1 MLIRKLPLQEIMSV
15 SQTPAEIYRIMDHS
29 DGTDS
34 TIFYNVYVTVDMT
47 LAMQRDAYNLSV
59 VAKEV
64 KEDKALIP
72 TKVSSAKKWNKA
84 TKSLERSVRALA
96 EISSKNVIT
105 QKMVDLTSY
114 VSNDLT
120 NFRLGT
126 VPTRAQ
132 ANSISSQSSLV
143 TLVDPFTASESLISR
158 PTTPGVISPVSSID
172 SSLQLSTTVNQGIQA
187 PSPPQATFSLSAVS
201 QKIDP
206 ASITVSSVRSLGNTA
221 SKSLVSNAINLVM
234 SPAVNLPRMPV
245 FRVAPQKKLI
255 KFTLQVKKKRMTR
268 ASSFQL
274 ILELEDTNGVPVDD
288 LKLEIPHA
296 KIYNTFVTPS
306 SAPSI
311 EAEYIKPGVIS
322 VRTAAP
328 KDKKARVLKV
338 FRRLSAPTSGGTD
351 FGTPWSEVFRC
362 DITDNNENIFKDHI
376 ATSRPVMYRA
386 VVYGENF
393 KPSEKFSS
401 TVVLPLPQFKAKQTG
416 SLTAIP
422 ALSLSGK
429 NVFVEVK
436 VKDIPNDVVSIMV
449 RRYNLT
455 NDSFADKKSSKGP
468 GFVYIGSN
476 PARQTVSTV
485 SIGPEGAVTFRD
497 IATRNGKTYSY
508 VPIGITKVGKQI
520 VGSSAILEIPL
531 SPSRAQVSID
541 VGSPKLVSSN
551 LDSMEVE
558 FKLSAKF
565 TDFGFSE
572 VRRNLSAGGQKDLF
586 DRNLL
591 EDRDKFEKLISF
603 LVERRNSKTGEEESF
618 GVITGESFSDNAQ
631 LRKSSNVKNL
641 LPGEEYTYTFTALL
655 NTPETLFP
663 ELAKKDTDVQTL
675 LSFSRKV
682 AKFQN
687 NLSLIRATLKS
698 TSRQKDVTKPSPLE
712 PSDPL
717 VTGRTSVQQSIEF
730 RVPTKTTGKNSF
742 RVEKYRGFNRIVW
755 YAEDVDN
762 IDHFKIFV
770 VSSGGRVLIDTVHCD
785 DASSEFYYRHYQKG
799 FGVNFRYVVQ
809 PVDLSY
815 ENMSPIQSSTIK
827 AVTIEKFIG
836 ISSLTSKIKRL

>member
-1 MLIRKLPLQEIMSV
+1 MLIRTLPLQEIISA
-15 SQTPAEIYRIMDHS
+15 SQTPAEIYLITDRR
-29 DGTDS
+29 DGSDS
-34 TIFYNVYVTVDMT
+34 TIFYNVYVTVDMAA
-47 LAMQRDAYNLSV
+47 AMQRDAYNLSV

-64 KEDKALIP
+64 KEEATFIP

-84 TKSLERSVRALA
+84 TRSLERSVRALA
-96 EISSKNVIT
+96 EASSKNIIT

-120 NFRLGT
+120 NFRT
-126 VPTRAQ
+126 DAIPTRAQ
-132 ANSISSQSSLV
+132 LNSISSQSSLV
-143 TLVDPFTASESLISR
+143 TLTDPFTASEQLINR
-158 PTTPGVISPVSSID
+158 PTTPGVMSPVSNI
-172 SSLQLSTTVNQGIQA
+172 SSNPQLSTSVNQGIQA
-187 PSPPQATFSLSAVS
+187 PSPPQATFSLLAVS

-206 ASITVSSVRSLGNTA
+206 ASITVSSVRNLGNTA
-221 SKSLVSNAINLVM
+221 SRSLVSSAINLVM
-234 SPAVNLPRMPV
+234 SPAVSLQRMPV
-245 FRVAPQKKLI
+245 FRVTPQKKVI
-255 KFTLQVKKKRMTR
+255 RFTLQVKKNRMTR

-274 ILELEDTNGVPVDD
+274 MLELEDANGVPVDD
-288 LKLEIPHA
+288 LEIEIPHA

-306 SAPSI
+306 TAPNL

-322 VRTAAP
+322 VRTTAP

-338 FRRLSAPTSGGTD
+338 FRRLSAPASGGTD

-362 DITDNNENIFKDHI
+362 DITDNNENIFKDRI
-376 ATSRPVMYRA
+376 TTSRPVMYRA

-401 TVVLPLPQFKAKQTG
+401 TVVLPLPQFKAQQTG
-416 SLTAIP
+416 SLTAVP
-422 ALSLSGK
+422 TLSLSGR
-429 NVFVEVK
+429 NTFVEVR

-455 NDSFADKKSSKGP
+455 NNSLADKKSSKGS

-476 PARQTVSTV
+476 SDRQTVSSV
-485 SIGPEGAVTFRD
+485 LVGPEGTVTFRD
-497 IATRNGKTYSY
+497 IVAKSGKTYSY
-508 VPIGITKVGKQI
+508 VPVGVTKAGKQI

-551 LDSMEVE
+551 LDSIEVE
-558 FKLSAKF
+558 FNLSAKF

-572 VRRNLSAGGQKDLF
+572 IRKNLSAGGQKDLF

-618 GVITGESFSDNAQ
+618 GVITGESFLDNAQ
-631 LRKSSNVKNL
+631 LRRSNNVKNL

-663 ELAKKDTDVQTL
+663 ELVKNDVDVKTL

-687 NLSLIRATLKS
+687 NLSLIKATLKS

-717 VTGRTSVQQSIEF
+717 ITGRTSVQQSIEF
-730 RVPTKTTGKNSF
+730 RTPTKAAGKNSF

-785 DASSEFYYRHYQKG
+785 TASSEFYYRHYQEG
-799 FGVNFRYVVQ
+799 YGVNFRYVVQ

-815 ENMSPIQSSTIK
+815 ENMTPIQSSTIK
-827 AVTIEKFIG
+827 AVTIERSTG
-836 ISSLTSKIKRL
+836 ISSLTSRIKRL